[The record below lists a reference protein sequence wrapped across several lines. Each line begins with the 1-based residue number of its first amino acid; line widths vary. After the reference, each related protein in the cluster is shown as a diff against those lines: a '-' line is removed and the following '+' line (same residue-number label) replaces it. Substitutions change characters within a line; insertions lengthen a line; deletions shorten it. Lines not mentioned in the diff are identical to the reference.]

1 MPLRRL
7 GFARWISAVP
17 SGGNRYDD
25 EIAAGLRDL
34 GIDVAEYVVP
44 GPWPAVDP
52 AEGRRLAELLLAEQD
67 WLVDNSLAAGAP
79 EAITAAHAAG
89 RRVTVLVHYF
99 PADEIGW
106 SRTERDR
113 LASAEGR
120 ALAAA
125 DGVIATSRWSAAQL
139 GMRYGIAGVAVAVP
153 GVEPA
158 PCSPPPAP
166 GEPPRLLWLGRITRT
181 KDPLTLV
188 GALARLRDLGW
199 TAWVIG
205 PDRVDPAYTTLVRA
219 AIEQSGLGD
228 RVAQLG
234 SRCGPELE
242 ADWAGGQLLI
252 STSRV
257 EPYGMV
263 VTEALAR
270 GIPSVVPAGTGAV
283 EAQRSGAAGRR
294 RAGGTFPSGD
304 DHELAAVLRGWLT
317 DSRRRRR
324 WRSAAIAQRSRLPT
338 WRTTVEAVL
347 ANLSELSEPG

>member
-1 MPLRRL
+1 
-7 GFARWISAVP
+7 
-17 SGGNRYDD
+17 
-25 EIAAGLRDL
+25 
-34 GIDVAEYVVP
+34 
-44 GPWPAVDP
+44 
-52 AEGRRLAELLLAEQD
+52 
-67 WLVDNSLAAGAP
+67 
-79 EAITAAHAAG
+79 
-89 RRVTVLVHYF
+89 
-99 PADEIGW
+99 
-106 SRTERDR
+106 
-113 LASAEGR
+113 
-120 ALAAA
+120 
-125 DGVIATSRWSAAQL
+125 
-139 GMRYGIAGVAVAVP
+139 MRYGIAGVAVAVP